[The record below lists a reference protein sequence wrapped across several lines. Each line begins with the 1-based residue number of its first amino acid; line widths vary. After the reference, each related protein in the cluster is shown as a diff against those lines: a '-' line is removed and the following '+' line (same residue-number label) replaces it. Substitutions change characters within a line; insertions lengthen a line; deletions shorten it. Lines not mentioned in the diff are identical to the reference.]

1 MLVPTE
7 IAKTPQINTAV
18 AEVVKEF
25 SPHVRHIRLRDRTGL
40 DRREWTI
47 TFRVLISDKAA
58 KKKNRHDI
66 VTGVRSRMTDL
77 IVPALGVIPDFWFRS
92 ESEQKK
98 LDEPAWE

>member
-7 IAKTPQINTAV
+7 IAKTPQINAAI

-25 SPHVRHIRLRDRTGL
+25 SPLVRHIRYEIAPDWTG
-40 DRREWTI
+40 EWTI
-47 TFRVLISDKAA
+47 TFRVLISDEAA
-58 KKKNRHDI
+58 KRRKRHDI
-66 VTGVRSRMTDL
+66 ATRVRSRMTDL

-98 LDEPAWE
+98 LNEPAWA